1 MKKRQDSIT
10 NEMLRFSNVILL
22 SKLEE
27 LFKNVFDSSCYPD
40 AWNNETQ
47 KSSLHKAFYITVTD
61 LRFAI
66 IGLHDPSFSADKK
79 LVQIIKL

>member
-1 MKKRQDSIT
+1 MKKIQDSIT

-40 AWNNETQ
+40 VWNNVTQ
-47 KSSLHKAFYITVTD
+47 KSSLHKAYYITVTD
-61 LRFAI
+61 LRVAI
-66 IGLHDPSFSADKK
+66 IGLHDPSFSEDNK
-79 LVQIIKL
+79 LV